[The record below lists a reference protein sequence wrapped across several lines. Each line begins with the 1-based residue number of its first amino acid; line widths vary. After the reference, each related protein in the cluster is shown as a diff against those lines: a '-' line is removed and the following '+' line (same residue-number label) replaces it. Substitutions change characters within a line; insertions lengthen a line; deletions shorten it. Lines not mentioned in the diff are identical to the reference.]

1 MPVAAYHGRITN
13 APGGRPRAV
22 SSSAPTSN
30 APPAT
35 LASARLPRRTRQAL
49 EHLLADLRP
58 VLEQQLPQLL
68 HETELALARTAA
80 SNDPLLEQ
88 ARLASMRSLGGGGP
102 AFVRSFLANIE
113 ASLAGLQSARRD
125 ADAPGTPPVLTLS
138 LLEEDAVSDEF
149 VLDTMASR
157 IEARNSLGLQLLGQR
172 FGVLAGAPAF
182 DGDTLPLGPR
192 ALCDALAQ
200 STDLLD
206 LSRYARMQLFQHFEK
221 ALMDT
226 YPALLEGFNNRLIE
240 DGILPFLSFVP
251 MRVRVRAGSASTA
264 FDAAGPGAGPG
275 QSGGGAAAGWPAP
288 EEAAP
293 PSVAA
298 GFAALQ
304 SLLQQR
310 RSLLSKLRP
319 GSRDE
324 RVLDSMPHDEVL
336 ATLQRMRTSTGKADT
351 LADFRRILLAQA
363 RQAHGRGVALSETD
377 SDSFDLLS
385 LFMGQLQR
393 ELRRASP
400 GEAMLERLRLP
411 LTQLAM
417 RDQAFFTDAAHPA
430 RQLMDAISLAG
441 AQWLAEDDL
450 DAQWLGL
457 LQRAAS
463 HVQQDAG
470 GTPETFAEA
479 NQTLQSGLQ
488 ALDRKAEMAERR
500 QIEAAR
506 GREKLELARQRA
518 DQEIRRLL
526 DGRNLPRFHA
536 TLLEQ
541 TWADVL
547 SLTHL
552 RSGEQSDAWRQL
564 LEITAGIIDAGA
576 GAAAQS
582 ADPGFPERIRAAL
595 EQVGYHTEDASAI
608 AAQLAHGQGSDDDQ
622 ASRTEL
628 LLQLRARAR
637 LGEDST
643 VATKTAAAPRTPEEQ
658 AAYERLRSLR
668 PPLWVELDDD
678 GQDGPQRRR
687 LAWIS
692 EHTDQALLVNRRGLR
707 AGNDNLDS
715 LARKLAAGR
724 LRLLEQHVAPATAAW
739 DATLSSLQR
748 IAPGED
754 AQATEPGHEP

>member
-1 MPVAAYHGRITN
+1 MAGLPKRQ
-13 APGGRPRAV
+13 GGRRRAV
-22 SSSAPTSN
+22 SSTATTSN
-30 APPAT
+30 ASLS

-58 VLEQQLPQLL
+58 VFAQLLPRVL
-68 HETELALARTAA
+68 HETELALARTTAG
-80 SNDPLLEQ
+80 SDPALEQ
-88 ARLASMRSLGGGGP
+88 AKLASMRSLGGGA
-102 AFVRSFLANIE
+102 AFLVRGFLANVE
-113 ASLAGLQSARRD
+113 TSLASLQDARRNHD
-125 ADAPGTPPVLTLS
+125 DHAHAANAPSALALS
-138 LLEEDAVSDEF
+138 LLEEDAISDEF

-172 FGVLAGAPAF
+172 FGVLAAAPAF
-182 DGDTLPLGPR
+182 EGDTLPLAPR
-192 ALCDALAQ
+192 PLCAALAQ
-200 STDLLD
+200 SADQLK
-206 LSRYARMQLFQHFEK
+206 LSRYARMQLFQQFEK
-221 ALMDT
+221 ALMDA
-226 YPALLEGFNNRLIE
+226 YPELLEGFNQRLID

-251 MRVRVRAGSASTA
+251 MRVRAGSTSAA
-264 FDAAGPGAGPG
+264 FDAATAEAGHAAT
-275 QSGGGAAAGWPAP
+275 GGGQAGGWSALEDAAAPT
-288 EEAAP
+288 
-293 PSVAA
+293 VAA

-310 RSLLSKLRP
+310 RGLLSKLRP
-319 GSRDE
+319 GKRDE
-324 RVLDSMPHDEVL
+324 RTLDALPHDEVL
-336 ATLQRMRTSTGKADT
+336 ATLQRMRASTEKADT
-351 LADFRRILLAQA
+351 LADFRRILLAQG
-363 RQAHGRGVALSETD
+363 RQAHGHGVTLSD
-377 SDSFDLLS
+377 VDKDAFDLLG

-417 RDQAFFTDAAHPA
+417 RDHAFFTDAAHPA

-441 AQWLAEDDL
+441 AQWLAEDDV

-500 QIEAAR
+500 QVEAAR
-506 GREKLELARQRA
+506 GREKLEVARQRA
-518 DQEIRRLL
+518 GQEITRLL
-526 DGRNLPRFHA
+526 DGRSLSRFHA

-547 SLTHL
+547 SLAHL
-552 RSGEQSDAWRQL
+552 RSGEESDGWRQML
-564 LEITAGIIDAGA
+564 DITAGIIDAGT
-576 GAAAQS
+576 GAAAR
-582 ADPGFPERIRAAL
+582 PGDKALQAQIHAAL
-595 EQVGYHTEDASAI
+595 EQVGYHADDAAAI
-608 AAQLAHGQGSDDDQ
+608 AAQLARGQGSDDDQ

-628 LLQLRARAR
+628 LLQLRARGR
-637 LGEDST
+637 LGEDNAVISEP
-643 VATKTAAAPRTPEEQ
+643 ASAPRTPEEQ
-658 AAYERLRSLR
+658 AAYEQLRALRL
-668 PPLWVELDDD
+668 PLWVELDDD

-724 LRLLEQHVAPATAAW
+724 LRLLERHAAPATAAW

-748 IAPGED
+748 IAPDEPTN
-754 AQATEPGHEP
+754 AREPGHEP